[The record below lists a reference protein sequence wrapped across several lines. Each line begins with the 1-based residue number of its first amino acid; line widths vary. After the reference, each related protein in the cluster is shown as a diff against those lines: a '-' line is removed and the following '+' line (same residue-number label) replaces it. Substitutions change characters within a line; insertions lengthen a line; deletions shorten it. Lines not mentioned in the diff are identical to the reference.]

1 MKAYKHHI
9 FSPYRVCPIGAH
21 VDHQHGLVTGFA
33 IDKGV
38 DLFFD
43 VREDTLVKL
52 SSETFGGE
60 LEFDITVPAQVRQ
73 KQWGDYARGAKYA
86 LQKRFRLTRGIEGVI
101 RGSLPVGGLS
111 SSAAVLI
118 AYVMAFA
125 RANGIELQ
133 PFEVAQIASEAE
145 REYIGLNNGL
155 LDQACIALGRRDG
168 LLFLDCDSNEYRVI
182 ARNPDMPPFEIG
194 IFFSGLT
201 RGIEGV
207 IRGSLPVGGLSS
219 SAAVLIAYVLAF
231 ARANGIELQP
241 FEVAQIASEAEREYI
256 GLNNGLLD
264 QACIALGR
272 RDGLLFLDCDS
283 NEYRVIARN
292 PDMPPFEI
300 GIFFSGLTRSLVNSD
315 YNLRVFECKTAAWNM
330 LAYMDQPLKPFDKT
344 FLRDIPKAVFEKTR
358 IAMPQRFARRA
369 EHFYSEYR
377 RVRQGVTAWE
387 TGNLKLFGKLC
398 FDSCESSIHNYE
410 CGSPELI
417 GIYEIL
423 RSLPGVYGGRFSGA
437 GFKGAVIALVD
448 PAHKEDVERELTRR
462 YLEEFPEYEK
472 TFKVFW
478 VQPDDGARFV

>member
-201 RGIEGV
+201 R
-207 IRGSLPVGGLSS
+207 
-219 SAAVLIAYVLAF
+219 
-231 ARANGIELQP
+231 
-241 FEVAQIASEAEREYI
+241 
-256 GLNNGLLD
+256 
-264 QACIALGR
+264 
-272 RDGLLFLDCDS
+272 
-283 NEYRVIARN
+283 
-292 PDMPPFEI
+292 
-300 GIFFSGLTRSLVNSD
+300 SLVNSD

-423 RSLPGVYGGRFSGA
+423 RSLPGVFGGRFSGA

-462 YLEEFPEYEK
+462 YLEDFPEYEK

>member
-38 DLFFD
+38 HLFFD

-125 RANGIELQ
+125 K
-133 PFEVAQIASEAE
+133 
-145 REYIGLNNGL
+145 
-155 LDQACIALGRRDG
+155 
-168 LLFLDCDSNEYRVI
+168 
-182 ARNPDMPPFEIG
+182 
-194 IFFSGLT
+194 
-201 RGIEGV
+201 
-207 IRGSLPVGGLSS
+207 
-219 SAAVLIAYVLAF
+219 
-231 ARANGIELQP
+231 ANGIELQP